1 MLGVESGEWYWYDG
15 DEWHL
20 RLPALQL
27 PDERQTQRP
36 GSPSIQDPNQI
47 GKTLPARSSSGR
59 WGAVGLWLIG
69 VLIVVVFG
77 IYVVIELISFSRA
90 DPNSSIMT
98 EVPLEEAGEVITDP
112 TATMEPPAQ
121 DNRNEIQARPY
132 DPSRDGALLSLTV
145 DAEYL
150 AEQSTESY
158 EKYASNF
165 FDTSGILIMGW
176 CAIDQDT
183 LNSNLLSIQLIGT
196 FDGITLPSA
205 LWSEETSLDE
215 SMVCQIYR
223 TVVEDLEPGIHRFSW
238 STSYDVPIND
248 GWDTNQPGT
257 YIKEYAINIEE
268 NIDRG
273 YLYQDD
279 FESDGGH
286 WGELDT
292 DEVWTRIDGGALHIE
307 LYQPLMNAIN
317 NFQDRDFEDFTITCY
332 ARSLS
337 ETPGMYGIIFRSQD
351 YLNHYYFHVS
361 DQGYFRFGKKNNES
375 IDIIPWTNSE
385 FISGQ
390 VEENKL
396 IVTMEGDRIL
406 AYINDQQ
413 VMDRRDSTFQSGSLG
428 LIGGS
433 PAEFN
438 SYHVVFDQV
447 SIEAP
452 E

>member
-1 MLGVESGEWYWYDG
+1 MV
-15 DEWHL
+15 
-20 RLPALQL
+20 
-27 PDERQTQRP
+27 
-36 GSPSIQDPNQI
+36 
-47 GKTLPARSSSGR
+47 
-59 WGAVGLWLIG
+59 
-69 VLIVVVFG
+69 
-77 IYVVIELISFSRA
+77 
-90 DPNSSIMT
+90 
-98 EVPLEEAGEVITDP
+98 
-112 TATMEPPAQ
+112 
-121 DNRNEIQARPY
+121 
-132 DPSRDGALLSLTV
+132 SLK
-145 DAEYL
+145 
-150 AEQSTESY
+150 SESY
-158 EKYASNF
+158 QA
-165 FDTSGILIMGW
+165 
-176 CAIDQDT
+176 
-183 LNSNLLSIQLIGT
+183 
-196 FDGITLPSA
+196 TLPSIECDQQIEFYV
-205 LWSEETSLDE
+205 SVEESQSGCRYAPDPTEPLKAMAVTE
-215 SMVCQIYR
+215 EI
-223 TVVEDLEPGIHRFSW
+223 TVF
-238 STSYDVPIND
+238 
-248 GWDTNQPGT
+248 
-257 YIKEYAINIEE
+257 
-268 NIDRG
+268 
-273 YLYQDD
+273 QDD